1 MRVQLNVT
9 IERWLN
15 LFALDLL
22 FVVMV
27 VLLLFVIIMPMPSH
41 SMYVDLPVST
51 TAQKSPESA
60 EDLTITI
67 PPRDFFLV
75 IVNENAVR
83 TSDLA
88 RGARVGAS
96 RSVHDRAHPGGT

>member
-1 MRVQLNVT
+1 
-9 IERWLN
+9 
-15 LFALDLL
+15 
-22 FVVMV
+22 
-27 VLLLFVIIMPMPSH
+27 
-41 SMYVDLPVST
+41 MYVELPVST
-51 TAQKSPESA
+51 TALKSPESA